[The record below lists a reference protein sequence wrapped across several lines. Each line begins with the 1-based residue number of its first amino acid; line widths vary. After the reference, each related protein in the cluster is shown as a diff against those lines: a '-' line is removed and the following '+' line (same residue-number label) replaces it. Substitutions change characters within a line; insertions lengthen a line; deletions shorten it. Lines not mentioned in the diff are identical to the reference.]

1 MVGLVSTLCP
11 FHWYGTISRFDH
23 GYVYKQGC
31 EVLTGE
37 EGGEVVVRT
46 FHPPTCG
53 VVNQVIV
60 AITPLRGWSYSC
72 RGKLVD
78 LSSSWVEILGHTL
91 VVDKGICVFQR
102 DHVYATTDLGLSKD
116 QLYGRCRIYVWC
128 YGSLLQGL

>member
-53 VVNQVIV
+53 VMNQVIV
-60 AITPLRGWSYSC
+60 TITPLRGGLNFFL
-72 RGKLVD
+72 GKLID
-78 LSSSWVEILGHTL
+78 LWISWVEILGHT
-91 VVDKGICVFQR
+91 
-102 DHVYATTDLGLSKD
+102 
-116 QLYGRCRIYVWC
+116 
-128 YGSLLQGL
+128 